1 MFSDRIAQAVARG
14 EVTETY
20 RRSPLPPAEAGDRVR
35 TVAGLIGVTEV
46 IEVDVDVLVDD
57 DARRAGFRSAAGLR
71 SSLAKRGAGPVYRVR
86 LAHLG
91 AADPAPVPVPVELS
105 AGRRRVLQAALA
117 RLDVESPRGAWT
129 VRLLRRLAES
139 PGSRAADLAA
149 EQQRPVSRCKTD
161 LWRLRELGLVEP
173 TVTGMRL
180 SGLGVAYLDGLAE

>member
-1 MFSDRIAQAVARG
+1 M
-14 EVTETY
+14 
-20 RRSPLPPAEAGDRVR
+20 R

-46 IEVDVDVLVDD
+46 VEVDVDVLVDD

-71 SSLAKRGAGPVYRVR
+71 SSLAKRGTGPVYRVR
-86 LAHLG
+86 LDHLG
-91 AADPAPVPVPVELS
+91 AADPAPAPAPAELS

-129 VRLLRRLAES
+129 VGLLRRLAGS
-139 PGSRAADLAA
+139 PGLRAADLAA

-173 TVTGMRL
+173 AVTGMRL